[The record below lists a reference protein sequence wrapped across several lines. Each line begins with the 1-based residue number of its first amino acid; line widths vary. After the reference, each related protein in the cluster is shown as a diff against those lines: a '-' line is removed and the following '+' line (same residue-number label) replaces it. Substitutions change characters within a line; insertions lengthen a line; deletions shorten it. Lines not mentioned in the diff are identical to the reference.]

1 MTKLGSIRVL
11 SFSNRGSMR
20 LSKRTAPRLS
30 DKARQKI
37 RKADNARAE
46 IARKA
51 ATIRM
56 G

>member
-1 MTKLGSIRVL
+1 MMKRMTIKAVAKGRLKPTKHLAPKLSEAAH
-11 SFSNRGSMR
+11 N
-20 LSKRTAPRLS
+20 A
-30 DKARQKI
+30 I

-51 ATIRM
+51 QNVRL